1 MDQLVSTFLLIIPI
15 SVHSFLI
22 FLCYQS
28 HILPLIANMSCFF
41 PLVFFVNVFL
51 FHSIHALCPL
61 FPPYFLPSYVSVFLY
76 QGGCIHDGT
85 WQSAVYGFADSD
97 KLRSLR
103 RKFNHKPLPTVG
115 SRLKRRYVEYKC
127 LFFSFLF
134 FYISQILSSSVNQ

>member
-51 FHSIHALCPL
+51 FHSIHA
-61 FPPYFLPSYVSVFLY
+61 PPYFLPSYVSVFLY

-127 LFFSFLF
+127 LFFFFSF